1 MGTYRGITYVFRN
14 DLREEL
20 GKIKLTYLNYGS
32 LETIFDKV
40 LDKHA
45 RIKKKYVWANGKPF
59 MTRALNKAVM
69 LNFRLRTKITNKML
83 VPFIF
88 IKLLLM
94 LLTNKSGIQMLTK
107 LKFTQSLP
115 PKILSQISNKESK

>member
-1 MGTYRGITYVFRN
+1 MGTDLGSIYVFRN
-14 DLREEL
+14 DLREQF
-20 GKIKLTYLNYGS
+20 GKIKLTDLNYSS

-40 LDKHA
+40 LDKHVH
-45 RIKKKYVWANGKPF
+45 IKKKYVWANGKPF
-59 MTRALNKAVM
+59 MTRALSKAV
-69 LNFRLRTKITNKML
+69 LLHFRLRTKITNKML

-94 LLTNKSGIQMLTK
+94 LLTNKSGIEMLTK
-107 LKFTQSLP
+107 LKFTQSLL